1 MQTKTTKLRFSPDD
15 LADAKVR
22 RAAEKAEKAV
32 EKADA
37 AKARLPSKKLR
48 TKTTTAQAQG
58 EKLRFG
64 KKEIVVEETVK
75 KPAVIGKKAAV
86 KGAAASVSGTVH
98 KQASEYQDDNV
109 GVQAVNETT
118 GAAEAAVQTG
128 DTLRYS
134 HKLKNYHHAEKLEAR
149 ADKANVKALFQK
161 EASKNPGAASNPF
174 SRWRQ
179 KQAIRKEYAAMKAG
193 KESAGTAASHAVGGG
208 AKAAQGAGKA
218 VKEGMNIGTWAVNFV
233 KSHGHVL
240 LVLGG
245 LLLVILIVAGSIS
258 SCSVFMQG
266 GTNVVIDTSYT
277 AEDAD
282 ILGAEEDYADL
293 EAELQS
299 RIDNIRT
306 EYDGYDEYNIS
317 CDQIGHNPYE
327 LASYLTVMFE
337 NYKRNEV
344 QGVLQDLFDLQYE
357 LEIEEVVETRYRTE
371 TVTETDTYTDPET
384 GETETDTYT
393 YEIEAPYD
401 YYILNVT
408 LKNKSMGTAI
418 SESGL
423 NEDKM
428 QRYALLMQTYGNKPE
443 LFAGNP
449 NAIQV
454 QDVLHYDIPGEALTD
469 ERFRKMITEA
479 EKYLGYPYVW
489 GGASPSTSFDC
500 SGFVSWVINH
510 CGNGWNY
517 GRLTAEGL
525 RQVCDIIPA
534 SEAKPG
540 DLVFFQ
546 GTYNTSGASH
556 VAIYVGDNTM
566 LHCGNPIQYARF
578 DTPYWRQHF
587 YCFGRIR

>member
-75 KPAVIGKKAAV
+75 KPAAIGKKAAV

-149 ADKANVKALFQK
+149 ADKANVEALFQK
-161 EASKNPGAASNPF
+161 EASKNPGVASNPF
-174 SRWRQ
+174 SRWQQ

-208 AKAAQGAGKA
+208 AEAAKSAGKA
-218 VKEGMNIGTWAVNFV
+218 VKEGKDIGTLAVNFV
-233 KSHGHVL
+233 KSHSHIL
-240 LVLGG
+240 LILGG

-266 GTNVVIDTSYT
+266 GTNVVLDTSYT

-282 ILGAEEDYADL
+282 ILGVEEDYK
-293 EAELQS
+293 EMEEELQT
-299 RIDNIRT
+299 RLDNIED
-306 EYDGYDEYNIS
+306 EYDGYDEYRIS
-317 CDQIGHNPYE
+317 SDQIGHDPYE
-327 LASYLTVMFE
+327 LASYLTILFQS
-337 NYKRNEV
+337 YKRDQV
-344 QGVLQDLFDLQYE
+344 QSTLQELFESQYE
-357 LEIEEVVETRYRTE
+357 LTIEEEVEIRTRE
-371 TVTETDTYTDPET
+371 VEHSSTDPET
-384 GETETDTYT
+384 GEEDTWTETEE
-393 YEIEAPYD
+393 YE
-401 YYILNVT
+401 YYILNVN
-408 LKNKSMGTAI
+408 LKNN
-418 SESGL
+418 GL
-423 NEDKM
+423 GKVIMEAGLTEDEM
-428 QRYALLMQTYGNKPE
+428 SRYAVLMQTYGNRKE
-443 LFAGNP
+443 LFGDNP
-449 NAIQV
+449 YAV
-454 QDVLHYDIPGEALTD
+454 AVEDVLHYDIPGEALTD
-469 ERFRKMITEA
+469 ERFRRMIAEG

-489 GGASPSTSFDC
+489 GGSSPSTSFDC
-500 SGFVSWVINH
+500 SGFVSWVVNH
-510 CGNGWNY
+510 CGNGWNV
-517 GRLTAEGL
+517 GRQTAEGL
-525 RQVCDIIPA
+525 RTCCSIIPR

-540 DLVFFQ
+540 DLIFFK

-556 VAIYVGDNTM
+556 VGIYVGDGMM
-566 LHCGNPIQYARF
+566 LHCGKPIQYASCE
-578 DTPYWRQHF
+578 TSYWQSHF
-587 YCFGRIR
+587 YCFGRLS

>member
-15 LADAKVR
+15 LADTKVR

-75 KPAVIGKKAAV
+75 KPAAIGKKAAA
-86 KGAAASVSGTVH
+86 KGAAASVSGAVH

-149 ADKANVKALFQK
+149 ADKANVEALFQK
-161 EASKNPGAASNPF
+161 DASKNPGVASNPF

-393 YEIEAPYD
+393 YEIEVPYD

>member
-149 ADKANVKALFQK
+149 ADKANVEALFQK
-161 EASKNPGAASNPF
+161 EASKNPGVASNPF
-174 SRWRQ
+174 SRWQQ

-393 YEIEAPYD
+393 YEIEVPYD

>member
-22 RAAEKAEKAV
+22 RVAEKAEKAV

-75 KPAVIGKKAAV
+75 KPAAIGKKAAA
-86 KGAAASVSGTVH
+86 KGAAASVSGAVH

-149 ADKANVKALFQK
+149 ADKANVEALFQK
-161 EASKNPGAASNPF
+161 EASKNPGVASNPF

-208 AKAAQGAGKA
+208 AKAVQGAGKA
-218 VKEGMNIGTWAVNFV
+218 VKEGKNIGTWAVNFA

-245 LLLVILIVAGSIS
+245 LLMVILIVACSIS

-282 ILGAEEDYADL
+282 ILGVEEDYADL

-344 QGVLQDLFDLQYE
+344 QGALQDLFDLQYE

-393 YEIEAPYD
+393 YEIEVPYD

-423 NEDKM
+423 NEDQM